1 MKGMAKLKTAA
12 FAPGLTG
19 SMSNLAFR
27 ETRQGTQMIVR
38 QAGRNPRTPGQLAAR
53 DRMARASRA
62 WVQMTVE
69 QAEAWRSYAASLA
82 TNPLAAPPVAFNVF
96 ASLAVRALQANPSA
110 SIPLN
115 PPPTPFSG
123 DAVAA
128 SVSAGPGAVVLHVLS
143 GNAEGVVT
151 EVLVQKVA
159 SAHRAAYLEKYRSK
173 GFSSWV
179 AGASLSVP
187 VKPGVYAVA
196 IRAVKASTGQSGE
209 LMEIGRVVV

>member
-1 MKGMAKLKTAA
+1 MAKLKPSA
-12 FAPGLTG
+12 FAPGMSG

-38 QAGRNPRTPGQLAAR
+38 QAGRNPRTPAQEAAR

-69 QAEAWRSYAASLA
+69 QAEAWRVYAASLA

-96 ASLAVRALQANPSA
+96 ASLAVRVLQANPSA
-110 SIPLN
+110 FIPLV
-115 PPPTPFSG
+115 PPSAPFSG

-128 SVSAGPGAVVLHVLS
+128 SVSAAPGAVVLQVS
-143 GNAEGVVT
+143 QGNAPGVVT
-151 EVLVQKVA
+151 EVLLQKLA
-159 SAHRAAYLEKYRSK
+159 SVHRAAYLEKYRSK

-179 AGASLSVP
+179 AGSSVSIP
-187 VKPGVYAVA
+187 VKAGVYAVA
-196 IRAVKASTGQSGE
+196 IRAVKASTGQTGE